1 MLISRAG
8 VIVICNSNDYIF
20 QSNSNS
26 NSKMQYNCIT
36 FILHFEFG
44 GSLKK
49 GFLTQS
55 YLSTDKERM
64 YPNWLVINMAIYA
77 LFNVLPHK
85 GRGKLSSL
93 VHQVV
98 SVLNI
103 TSTDH
108 TCHASWLCLMC

>member
-1 MLISRAG
+1 MITFFKVLVIAIQKRK
-8 VIVICNSNDYIF
+8 VIVIVIVTK
-20 QSNSNS
+20 SNSNIT
-26 NSKMQYNCIT
+26 IT

-85 GRGKLSSL
+85 GRGQLSSL
-93 VHQVV
+93 VQ
-98 SVLNI
+98 
-103 TSTDH
+103 
-108 TCHASWLCLMC
+108 